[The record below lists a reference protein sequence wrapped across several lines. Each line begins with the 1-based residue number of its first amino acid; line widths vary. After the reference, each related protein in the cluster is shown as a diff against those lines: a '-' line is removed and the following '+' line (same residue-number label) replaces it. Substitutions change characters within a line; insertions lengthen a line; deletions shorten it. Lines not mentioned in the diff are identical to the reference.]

1 MAGGKSWHEV
11 RGQRALNEVRIETYR
26 RLMDAQTEIAEVLL
40 QGGLVSEEQL
50 DEALSASQADEP
62 GAAAAEDG
70 IYLSALARYVSV
82 LGGHLELRAVFPD
95 VTVTVR
101 HSDAPIA
108 DGRPPD
114 SGQIS
119 GSEAS

>member
-1 MAGGKSWHEV
+1 MAGGKSWNEV

-26 RLMDAQTEIAEVLL
+26 RLMDAQTEIAEALL
-40 QGGLVSEEQL
+40 QGDLVSEEKI

-62 GAAAAEDG
+62 GSPATEDG
-70 IYLSALARYVSV
+70 IYLSGLARYVSV

-101 HSDAPIA
+101 PNDLPTGETRQA
-108 DGRPPD
+108 D

>member
-26 RLMDAQTEIAEVLL
+26 RIMDAQTEIAELLL
-40 QGGLVSEEQL
+40 QAGLVSEEQL

-62 GAAAAEDG
+62 GDTAAEDG
-70 IYLSALARYVSV
+70 LYLSALARFVSV

-101 HSDAPIA
+101 RSDAPIA

-114 SGQIS
+114 SDQT
-119 GSEAS
+119 